1 MMKGS
6 FSGWGIAAMM
16 ALAAPVALLA
26 TPPIQVLTVPWVPGT
41 ATPHSSWSANQVT
54 LKGTSNVQDTGGNTI
69 LYDWDP
75 GDSGSPSHCTG
86 TVTNQFVIEC
96 SHIYSGAVGTTFN
109 AVLTVYD
116 STTSNGATPPVYS
129 NSASAS

>member
-6 FSGWGIAAMM
+6 FSGWGIAALM
-16 ALAAPVALLA
+16 ALAAPVALMA

-41 ATPHSSWSANQVT
+41 ATPHSSWSGNQVT

-75 GDSGSPSHCTG
+75 GDGGLHCMG

-96 SHIYSGAVGTTFN
+96 VYAYTGAGTYN

-116 STTSNGATPPVYS
+116 STTSNGATPP
-129 NSASAS
+129 